1 MMRYEQ
7 QIFGDM
13 TDYILATDVDPQSV
27 TVGQECYIVNNNCEF
42 EYDNIT
48 GNFQKD
54 LMYYIICDLEFVE
67 SDLSEYEPSKSNN
80 GGAYAFATCRIK
92 KIKDINY

>member
-1 MMRYEQ
+1 MMRYEKE
-7 QIFGDM
+7 IFGDM
-13 TDYILATDVDPQSV
+13 NNYVLATDTDPQEV
-27 TVGQECYIVNNNCEF
+27 KVGDEVHLVNTNVEF

-48 GNFQKD
+48 GNFQQN

-80 GGAYAFATCRIK
+80 GGCYAYATAIIK
-92 KIKDINY
+92 KIKNIEY